1 MSTGFWYIYEHTGFW
16 YIYDCTLDFSIFMSM
31 LMKTRRYEHTVFW
44 YIDEYAGTI
53 CYHCSCAYN
62 GQFTVT
68 ILKSRFSH
76 RLDCLD
82 SLTTPKMTGIDP
94 CIRKA
99 NDVRRLNWVSL
110 S

>member
-1 MSTGFWYIYEHTGFW
+1 
-16 YIYDCTLDFSIFMSM
+16 
-31 LMKTRRYEHTVFW
+31 MKTRRYEHTVFW

-53 CYHCSCAYN
+53 CYHCSCVYN
-62 GQFTVT
+62 GQITVA

-94 CIRKA
+94 CEK
-99 NDVRRLNWVSL
+99 S
-110 S
+110 